1 MSQTRSIPTPCI
13 KVCTVDGTSGL
24 CLGCLRTLGEIAG
37 WAKLD
42 EATRERI
49 MAELP
54 GRREQLPEAFR

>member
-1 MSQTRSIPTPCI
+1 MSQIRSIATPCI

-42 EATRERI
+42 EPTRERI

-54 GRREQLPEAFR
+54 DRRAQLPAAFR